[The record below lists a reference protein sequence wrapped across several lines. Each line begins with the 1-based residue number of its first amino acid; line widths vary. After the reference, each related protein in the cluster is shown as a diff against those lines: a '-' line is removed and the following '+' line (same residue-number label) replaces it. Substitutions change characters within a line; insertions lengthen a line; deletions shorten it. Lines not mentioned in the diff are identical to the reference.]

1 MNQNIPTSKQFLAF
15 VTLLVSCAALAAQAA
30 PPAEQPASNAGNRKQ
45 FDDPKKAL
53 DSLVQAAETFDVAAL
68 KEILGPDSED
78 IINSEDPVLDKQN
91 AMKFAAKAK
100 EKSAIVPFEDNPNR
114 AGITFGAD
122 ETALPIPL
130 VKEKGKWSF
139 DTSLGREEILNRRIG
154 ANELDAI
161 TICRGFVEAQHEY
174 AQEKH
179 EDSKVNQYAQRII
192 STPGKKDGLA
202 WQNADGTWGGPV
214 GDAIAK
220 AIEQGY
226 TDKTEPYHGYY
237 FKVLKGQGPAAPMGE
252 MDFVFNGVMI
262 GGFALVAAPAEH
274 RVTGVN
280 TFIVGP
286 DGVVYQKDLGP
297 DTLKAFESMERYNPD
312 KSWKSTDDEWPEEE
326 DEASDQTP
334 AATPAPQA

>member
-1 MNQNIPTSKQFLAF
+1 MNLYIPTSKQLLAF
-15 VTLLVSCAALAAQAA
+15 VTLLASCATLAVQAA
-30 PPAEQPASNAGNRKQ
+30 PPAEQPATDAGNRKQ

-53 DSLVQAAETFDVAAL
+53 ESLVQAAEGFDVAAL

-78 IINSEDPVLDKQN
+78 IINSEDPVMDKQN
-91 AMKFAAKAK
+91 AMKFATKAK
-100 EKSAIVPFEDNPNR
+100 EKSAIVPFVGDSNR
-114 AGITFGAD
+114 AGITFGKD

-130 VKEKGKWSF
+130 VKDKGKWSF
-139 DTSLGREEILNRRIG
+139 DTTLGREEILNRRIG

-174 AQEKH
+174 AEEKH

-252 MDFVFNGVMI
+252 MDFVINGAML

-274 RVTGVN
+274 QVTGVKS
-280 TFIVGP
+280 FIVGP
-286 DGVVYQKDLGP
+286 DGVVYEKDLGP
-297 DTLKAFESMERYNPD
+297 ETLKEFAGMERYNPD
-312 KSWKSTDDEWPEEE
+312 KSWKATDDEWPEEE
-326 DEASDQTP
+326 DEAGDQKP
-334 AATPAPQA
+334 AAPPAS